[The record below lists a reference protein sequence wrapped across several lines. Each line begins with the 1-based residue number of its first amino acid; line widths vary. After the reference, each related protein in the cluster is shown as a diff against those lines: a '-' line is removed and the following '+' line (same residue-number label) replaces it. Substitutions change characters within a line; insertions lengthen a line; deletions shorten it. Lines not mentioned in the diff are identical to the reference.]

1 MSRFSSLPARHRFS
15 LAWRVTALS
24 SLLLLTLVALLI
36 WLGHHHLTQQFAN
49 SRVAHH
55 ERQQREIRLALQ
67 RSADNLRQLAGL
79 TASAAPLGEA
89 LAIGDIN
96 AIDDALRDQWPPLQL
111 EAGVDEVF
119 VFDPLGRLLGHSGGN
134 HPPLDIPVEGWV
146 DEVLSSEAPMTTLRC
161 GLTCQQFAAVPI
173 LLAGSSIGTVSYTHL
188 TLPTTPYV

>member
-67 RSADNLRQLAGL
+67 RSADNLRQLA
-79 TASAAPLGEA
+79 
-89 LAIGDIN
+89 
-96 AIDDALRDQWPPLQL
+96 
-111 EAGVDEVF
+111 
-119 VFDPLGRLLGHSGGN
+119 
-134 HPPLDIPVEGWV
+134 
-146 DEVLSSEAPMTTLRC
+146 
-161 GLTCQQFAAVPI
+161 
-173 LLAGSSIGTVSYTHL
+173 
-188 TLPTTPYV
+188 